1 MKVVP
6 NLISF
11 TSIYYLQKF
20 EFGNASFGPFQ
31 NCVCLKKW
39 LIKKPRCSYWVEP
52 TAAAAR
58 TPNSPLLRAAGT
70 RLATTSVVPGRC
82 RPPVPL
88 PCSSTWH
95 PPPPHT
101 GPSLSLPHA
110 MSAPSL
116 SVFLTSTKKS
126 PALHPFKFFS
136 LPGNSSP
143 FTSTPPADFPL
154 FL

>member
-6 NLISF
+6 DLISF

-20 EFGNASFGPFQ
+20 EFGEASFGPFQ

-39 LIKKPRCSYWVEP
+39 LIKKPRCSYWAEP

-101 GPSLSLPHA
+101 GPP
-110 MSAPSL
+110 PI
-116 SVFLTSTKKS
+116 LTSCHVGPLPLCLSHFNKEVAGVAS
-126 PALHPFKFFS
+126 LQFFLPAWQLEPLHFHT
-136 LPGNSSP
+136 SS
-143 FTSTPPADFPL
+143 
-154 FL
+154 